1 MYKLNHAADLVYVQI
16 VWYPDPSFLLYWDII
31 MFGTDVFYVCIVRR
45 FFVYLGDKMIWNFM
59 ISYWC
64 IYEDAITDRDC
75 DMMNKLEILH
85 GNTCISKLHIKM
97 NSIYVCSSIESALQ
111 EGFDT

>member
-1 MYKLNHAADLVYVQI
+1 
-16 VWYPDPSFLLYWDII
+16 

-59 ISYWC
+59 ISYRC
-64 IYEDAITDRDC
+64 IYEEAFTDRLWHDEQVR
-75 DMMNKLEILH
+75 DSPWEYMY
-85 GNTCISKLHIKM
+85 IKAPYK
-97 NSIYVCSSIESALQ
+97 NELYIYVCSSIESALQ

>member
-1 MYKLNHAADLVYVQI
+1 
-16 VWYPDPSFLLYWDII
+16 
-31 MFGTDVFYVCIVRR
+31 
-45 FFVYLGDKMIWNFM
+45 M
-59 ISYWC
+59 ISYRC

-85 GNTCISKLHIKM
+85 GNTCISKLRIKM
-97 NSIYVCSSIESALQ
+97 NSIYVCSSIESALK